1 MKKMKKITIQVKGK
15 NQKQK
20 QKQYSNCIYCAPET
34 QAMKLFNH
42 IDVDEG
48 STFPITFKQILIILE
63 IKLINSIMHQH
74 T

>member
-1 MKKMKKITIQVKGK
+1 M
-15 NQKQK
+15 
-20 QKQYSNCIYCAPET
+20 YCTPET

-63 IKLINSIMHQH
+63 IRLVN
-74 T
+74 